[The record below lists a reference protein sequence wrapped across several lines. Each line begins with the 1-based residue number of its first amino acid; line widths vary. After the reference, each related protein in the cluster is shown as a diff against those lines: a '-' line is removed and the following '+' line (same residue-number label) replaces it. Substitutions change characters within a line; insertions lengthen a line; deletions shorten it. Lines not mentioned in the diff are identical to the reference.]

1 MELHWFS
8 VLLFL
13 PLWSALYLDEALA
26 QKECI
31 GKPAPVNA
39 STRPLELRPGYKK
52 PAEDGAVKPA
62 EQPAPAVPAETTKP
76 AEQPAPAVPAGYKPA
91 EQPAPAV
98 PAANKTAEERRSLY
112 MEPIQDFD
120 DSDSWAL

>member
-1 MELHWFS
+1 MGKLHLHKMELHWFT

-13 PLWSALYLDEALA
+13 PLWSALYLDEAVA

-52 PAEDGAVKPA
+52 PAEGGAVKPA
-62 EQPAPAVPAETTKP
+62 VQPAVQTSCTTKP
-76 AEQPAPAVPAGYKPA
+76 AEQPAPAVPAESTKPA
-91 EQPAPAV
+91 EQ
-98 PAANKTAEERRSLY
+98 
-112 MEPIQDFD
+112 
-120 DSDSWAL
+120 